1 MSLRHRHN
9 AECRMQ
15 NVAAGRPL
23 AFAARVLAPALF
35 CLLHA
40 ACYMPLAAADAPKPD
55 LAKATAAA
63 REVAESQ
70 LSTART
76 RIANEH
82 AAALKDMQAA
92 LAAANAA
99 RDRLIAAEGEAKTA
113 SDELAKRSREQER
126 ELTLIRQLADRA
138 VVAARLGDG
147 KDRALQGKPPLERLD
162 AALAGFAARI
172 AALPG
177 RMGLKVGE
185 ETIIARN
192 GRQVSAPVMRLGEAR
207 AIAIGS
213 DDATRGVL
221 ERAADGSSWLVI
233 GPSLPSV
240 IAADTTV
247 PRFIALDAA
256 GSAAH
261 QPGEVH
267 RTLGEWIAAG
277 RAFIWPIIAVF
288 FIGIFIAL
296 ERMAFLANRS
306 VDPRRLVEVAGHLA
320 HGDNAAATAL
330 VKNGRSPLDR
340 VLAAGLAALSRPRE
354 AREAAVEQALIHET
368 GQLTRGLPAIAVL
381 AGVAPL
387 LGLLGT
393 VTGMIDMFA
402 VIASQ
407 GSGNAKSLSG
417 GISEALVC
425 TQAGMLAAIPL
436 LLLHAWLARLA
447 DKRSQLLE
455 EAACGVLGLTDH
467 GDAAVEPPRRDEVM
481 A

>member
-1 MSLRHRHN
+1 
-9 AECRMQ
+9 
-15 NVAAGRPL
+15 
-23 AFAARVLAPALF
+23 
-35 CLLHA
+35 
-40 ACYMPLAAADAPKPD
+40 
-55 LAKATAAA
+55 
-63 REVAESQ
+63 
-70 LSTART
+70 
-76 RIANEH
+76 
-82 AAALKDMQAA
+82 MQAA

-99 RDRLIAAEGEAKTA
+99 RDRLIAAEREARIA
-113 SDELAKRSREQER
+113 SEELAKRTREQER

-138 VVAARLGDG
+138 VVSARLGEG
-147 KDRALQGKPPLERLD
+147 KDRALQGKPPLERVD
-162 AALAGFAARI
+162 AALAGLDART

-177 RMGLKVGE
+177 RMMLKVGE

-192 GRQVSAPVMRLGEAR
+192 GRQVNAPVVRLGEAR

-213 DDATRGVL
+213 DDAARGVL

-233 GPSLPSV
+233 GPSLPSIV
-240 IAADTTV
+240 AADAKA
-247 PRFIALDAA
+247 PKLIALDAA

-267 RTLGEWIAAG
+267 RTLAEWIAAG

-288 FIGIFIAL
+288 VIGILIAL
-296 ERMAFLANRS
+296 ERIVFLASRT

-320 HGDNAAATAL
+320 HGDTAAANAI
-330 VKNGRSPLDR
+330 VKDGRSPLDR

-381 AGVAPL
+381 AGVSPL

-455 EAACGVLGLTDH
+455 EAACGVLGLAEH
-467 GDAAVEPPRRDEVM
+467 GDQPADARERQE
-481 A
+481 ALA